1 MTVRFAEAARRE
13 FNDTVLYYEDQRR
26 GLGAEFADAI
36 QTAIDEVLAFPQAF
50 ARIEAE
56 VRKCAA
62 RRFPYAV
69 LYSIEGEEIWIVAVM
84 HQHRDPDYWKER
96 VGTQE

>member
-13 FNDTVLYYEDQRR
+13 FRDAALYYEDQRQ
-26 GLGAEFADAI
+26 GLGTEFTNAI
-36 QTAIDEVLAFPQAF
+36 HEAIDEILAFPKAF

-69 LYSIEGEEIWIVAVM
+69 IYSLEGEEVWIVAIM
-84 HQHRDPDYWKER
+84 HQHRDPEYWKER
-96 VGTQE
+96 VTPEE